1 MFKSLIS
8 LSIYNKILNLNL
20 LMEKQS
26 GIAYY
31 DLDTLCSEAV
41 HRNFRGE
48 GNTVGSVISAASYA
62 LTWNTFTR

>member
-1 MFKSLIS
+1 
-8 LSIYNKILNLNL
+8 
-20 LMEKQS
+20 MEKNI

-31 DLDTLCSEAV
+31 DLDSLCSEAV

-62 LTWNTFTR
+62 LVWNNFIR

>member
-1 MFKSLIS
+1 
-8 LSIYNKILNLNL
+8 
-20 LMEKQS
+20 MEKQS